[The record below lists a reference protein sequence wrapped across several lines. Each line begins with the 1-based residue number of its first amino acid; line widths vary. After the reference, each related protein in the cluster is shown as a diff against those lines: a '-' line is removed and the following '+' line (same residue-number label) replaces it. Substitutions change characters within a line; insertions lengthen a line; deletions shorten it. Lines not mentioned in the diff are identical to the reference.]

1 MKKVSVIGLGFVGM
15 PTFLTL
21 SNIKNKSKY
30 TYEVEG
36 IERPDVRGM
45 QIIKDFN
52 KKKNWIPTK
61 DKIFKRYFN
70 IASKEKKFI

>member
-1 MKKVSVIGLGFVGM
+1 MKKISIIGLGFVGM

-36 IERPDVRGM
+36 IEKPDVRGK
-45 QIIKDFN
+45 QIKKIFT
-52 KKKNWIPTK
+52 KKN
-61 DKIFKRYFN
+61 
-70 IASKEKKFI
+70 

>member
-1 MKKVSVIGLGFVGM
+1 MKKISIIGLGFVGM

-36 IERPDVRGM
+36 IEKPDVRGK
-45 QIIKDFN
+45 QIKKDFN
-52 KKKNWIPTK
+52 KKKIGYLA
-61 DKIFKRYFN
+61 KIKF
-70 IASKEKKFI
+70 SKGILI

>member
-1 MKKVSVIGLGFVGM
+1 M

-36 IERPDVRGM
+36 IEKPDVRGK
-45 QIIKDFN
+45 QI
-52 KKKNWIPTK
+52 
-61 DKIFKRYFN
+61 KRF
-70 IASKEKKFI
+70 

>member
-1 MKKVSVIGLGFVGM
+1 MKKISIIGLGFVGM

-36 IERPDVRGM
+36 IEKPDVRGK
-45 QIIKDFN
+45 QIKKDFN
-52 KKKNWIPTK
+52 KKK
-61 DKIFKRYFN
+61 KIGYLPKIKF
-70 IASKEKKFI
+70 SKGILI